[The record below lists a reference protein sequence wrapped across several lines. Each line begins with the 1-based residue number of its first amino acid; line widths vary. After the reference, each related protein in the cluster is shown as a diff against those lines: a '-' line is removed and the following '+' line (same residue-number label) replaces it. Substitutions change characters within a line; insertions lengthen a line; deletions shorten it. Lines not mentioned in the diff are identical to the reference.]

1 MFIKIF
7 FASLFFVLT
16 NFNFCQSP
24 IRINQVG
31 YLPYSKKIAFFVL
44 NSLDTQELPFLDK
57 FEKSYVFY
65 VKDEKDSEVLV
76 KEAKLYNLKD
86 SASGDTIYIIDFS
99 ELTKPAKYYIQ
110 IKDIKS
116 YEFLISS
123 DVYKEVLDLLLAGF
137 YLQRCGEEVSYESFS
152 HKRCHI
158 QDKEAL
164 IYGTTKTKDVFGG
177 WHDAGNYEKY
187 VSATAISCW
196 YLLAVY
202 EVLGNKLEKN
212 LKQRLLDEIK
222 YALNWLVK
230 MQDEDGGVYHSVV
243 VENWDYWPC
252 LPEEHKDKR
261 IISPK
266 SITATLNFV
275 SVLAKTSYLF
285 RDIDKNFS
293 SFCLKQA
300 LKSYKWFE
308 KNLNLT
314 YKKITET
321 DAYID
326 DNYLDEQ
333 LLALC
338 ELYRN
343 TKDQLYHK
351 RFLELLS
358 KLGYKITIPSWQD
371 TTTLAVLSYLFEDE
385 IFIDKEI
392 KNLLLSNL
400 EKILKTRSN
409 WVDNNRNGYRVALFN
424 SEYYWGSNGVLGNI
438 SFLLTYFS
446 IVSKDKL
453 YASYALEQIHYLLG
467 RNALDKCF
475 ISGVG
480 KNTITNH
487 HYALSIINKKVYP
500 GFVSGGPN
508 ADFSNDELLNFLIG
522 KFTPKAKCFVD
533 DGKTTSWASNEPCIL
548 YNAPWIF
555 VFSYFAYQTN

>member
-57 FEKSYVFY
+57 FDFY
-65 VKDEKDSEVLV
+65 VKDEKDNEVLV

-86 SASGDTIYIIDFS
+86 SASGDTIYIMDFS

-123 DVYKEVLDLLLAGF
+123 DVYKEVLNLLLAGF

-164 IYGTTKTKDVFGG
+164 IYGTIKTKDVFGG

-196 YLLAVY
+196 YLLTVY

-293 SFCLKQA
+293 FFCLKQA

-308 KNLNLT
+308 KNQNLT

-338 ELYRN
+338 ELYRT
-343 TKDQLYHK
+343 TKEQLYHK
-351 RFLELLS
+351 RFLELLN

-385 IFIDKEI
+385 IFIDKQI

-400 EKILKTRSN
+400 EKILKTRIN
-409 WVDNNRNGYRVALFN
+409 WIDNNRNGYRVALFN

-475 ISGVG
+475 VSGIG
-480 KNTITNH
+480 KNTIRNH

-508 ADFSNDELLNFLIG
+508 ADFSNDELLNFLIE

-533 DGKTTSWASNEPCIL
+533 DDNKTTSWASNEPCIL
-548 YNAPWIF
+548 YNAAWIF
-555 VFSYFAYQTN
+555 VFSYFAYHTN

>member
-57 FEKSYVFY
+57 FDFY
-65 VKDEKDSEVLV
+65 VKDEKDNEVLV

-86 SASGDTIYIIDFS
+86 SASGDTIYIMDFS

-123 DVYKEVLDLLLAGF
+123 DVYKEVLNLLLAGF

-164 IYGTTKTKDVFGG
+164 IYGTIKTKDVFGG

-196 YLLAVY
+196 YLLTVY

-308 KNLNLT
+308 KNQNLT

-338 ELYRN
+338 ELYRT
-343 TKDQLYHK
+343 TKEQLYHK
-351 RFLELLS
+351 KFLELLN

-385 IFIDKEI
+385 IFIDKQI

-480 KNTITNH
+480 KNTIRNH

-500 GFVSGGPN
+500 GLVSGGPN
-508 ADFSNDELLNFLIG
+508 ADFSNDELLNFLIE

-533 DGKTTSWASNEPCIL
+533 DDNKTTSWASNEPCIL